1 MSGMLPVADNA
12 QVRRYVGDLFRRHP
26 RALGGAVALHVLAA
40 IAGLVGPRLLG
51 DLVEGLQHGGGAAT
65 IDRLAALIAGFV
77 VVQAVLTRFA
87 HLASARFGERVLA
100 SLREEFV
107 ERVLALPLS
116 TVERS
121 GSGDLLTR
129 TTRDVD
135 ALSRCVRLALPE
147 TMIAIITVALVVG
160 AFVIVSPVLA
170 LLLLIAVPII
180 VVGTGWY
187 LRRAP
192 AAYLKQNARYSAV
205 TDGLAETVDGART
218 VDALR
223 RQRRRAERTDR
234 DLQSTWLAEKYT
246 LFLRTVWFPVVDVV
260 YVLPVVATLLVG
272 GALYLRGTVTLG
284 QLTTAV
290 IYAQMLA
297 DPVDRLLSWLDEL
310 QVGMASL
317 ARLLGVAERDPERR
331 AEAVPT
337 PAGTRIEVRGVR
349 FGYVAGRE
357 VLHGIDLTLEP
368 GERLAVVGPSGAG
381 KSTLGRLLAGV
392 HQPTAG
398 TITVGGVPLGEL
410 PLDRLRTEVAL
421 VSQEHHVFI
430 GTVWDNIAM
439 VRPGAAEAEVRAA
452 LAAVHALDWALAFPA
467 GLETVVGNGGHPL
480 SSAQA
485 QQLALA
491 RLVLAGPHTLV
502 LDEATS
508 LLDPRAAR
516 DLERSLAAVLQGR
529 TVVAIA
535 HRLFSAHDADRVA
548 VVEDGRITELG
559 SHDELVAANGPYAA
573 LWRSWHG
580 ERTRDD
586 VDEPAPTHDQAG
598 VAH

>member
-1 MSGMLPVADNA
+1 MSGLLPVADNV
-12 QVRRYVGDLFRRHP
+12 QVRRYVVELFRRHP
-26 RALGGAVALHVLAA
+26 RALGGAVALHVAAA

-51 DLVEGLQHGGGAAT
+51 ELVESLQHGGGAAA
-65 IDRLAALIAGFV
+65 IDRLGLLIAGFV
-77 VVQAVLTRFA
+77 LVQAVLTRFA
-87 HLASARFGERVLA
+87 HLASARLGEGVLA
-100 SLREEFV
+100 RLREEFV

-116 TVERS
+116 TVERA

-135 ALSRCVRLALPE
+135 ALSRCVRLAVPE
-147 TMIAIITVALVVG
+147 TMIALITVALVVG
-160 AFVIVSPVLA
+160 ALVVVTPLLA
-170 LLLLIAVPII
+170 LPLLIAVPIL
-180 VVGTGWY
+180 VGGTRWY

-192 AAYLKQNARYSAV
+192 AAYLAQNARYSLV

-223 RQRRRAERTDR
+223 RRRERVERTDR
-234 DLQSTWLAEKYT
+234 DLHRTWLSERYT
-246 LFLRTVWFPVVDVV
+246 RFLRTVWYPMVEVG

-272 GALYLRGTVTLG
+272 GLLYLRGTVTLG
-284 QLTTAV
+284 QLTAAV
-290 IYAQMLA
+290 IYVQLLI

-310 QVGMASL
+310 QVGAASL
-317 ARLLGVAERDPERR
+317 ARLLGVAESDPERSE
-331 AEAVPT
+331 AEVPV
-337 PAGTRIEVRGVR
+337 PAGGRMEVRGLR
-349 FGYVAGRE
+349 FGYTPGRE

-368 GERLAVVGPSGAG
+368 GERLAIVGPSGAG

-392 HQPTAG
+392 HQAGAG
-398 TITVGGVPLGEL
+398 TITVGGVPLGDL
-410 PLDRLRTEVAL
+410 PLDRLRAEVAL

-430 GTVWDNIAM
+430 GSVWENVAM
-439 VRPGAAEAEVRAA
+439 VRPGAAEAEVRSA
-452 LAAVHALDWALAFPA
+452 LAAVHALDWALALPK
-467 GLETVVGNGGHPL
+467 GLATEVGAGGHQL
-480 SSAQA
+480 SAAQA
-485 QQLALA
+485 QQVALA
-491 RLVLAGPHTLV
+491 RLVLADPHTLV

-516 DLERSLAAVLQGR
+516 DLERSLAAVLRGR

-559 SHDELVAANGPYAA
+559 SHDELVAANGPYAS

-580 ERTRDD
+580 ERTPEDT
-586 VDEPAPTHDQAG
+586 DEPLARLTE
-598 VAH
+598 